1 MVLLS
6 IYGTPPGR
14 SYGQTLLKQE
24 KLWKNLPKTRPLVV
38 VKCKVWNAEIL
49 FATSG
54 MQNVGQHCCWLFG
67 GVEDFSNCWQ
77 SWLNNNA
84 RSLPTLWNVDGIILD
99 ISQSV
104 MIFGVFSLDMMQE
117 KSSQWLMWWGIF
129 AVLKTLS
136 VTLHWPDASILIF
149 TFTKSLS
156 IHSLLSFSLS
166 PSHTVSTAVSSF
178 LNS

>member
-6 IYGTPPGR
+6 IYRTPPGR

-24 KLWKNLPKTRPLVV
+24 KLWKNLPKTGPLVV
-38 VKCKVWNAEIL
+38 VKCKVWNAGIL

-77 SWLNNNA
+77 SWLNNNV

-104 MIFGVFSLDMMQE
+104 MISGVFSQDMMQE
-117 KSSQWLMWWGIF
+117 DLSEISEVLLVISVIRIFCSFEKVKSHF
-129 AVLKTLS
+129 ALARCFYPYFH
-136 VTLHWPDASILIF
+136 LHKISLNPL
-149 TFTKSLS
+149 TFVFF
-156 IHSLLSFSLS
+156 SFSLN
-166 PSHTVSTAVSSF
+166 T
-178 LNS
+178 